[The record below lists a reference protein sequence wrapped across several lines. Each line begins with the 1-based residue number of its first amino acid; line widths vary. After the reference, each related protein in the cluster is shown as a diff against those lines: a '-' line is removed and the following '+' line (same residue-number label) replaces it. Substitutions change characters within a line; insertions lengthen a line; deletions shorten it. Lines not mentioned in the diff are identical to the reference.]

1 MTRHTLE
8 TVGGNVSESIT
19 YSQLI
24 EHLRLGAEAAY
35 TLGHLRKANDDELT
49 GTGFLGIGQLLE
61 RACDQVTKLAA
72 AGKLTQ

>member
-35 TLGHLRKANDDELT
+35 TLGHLRKANDDNLT

-61 RACDQVTKLAA
+61 RACDQVTKLAIG
-72 AGKLTQ
+72 GKKMQ